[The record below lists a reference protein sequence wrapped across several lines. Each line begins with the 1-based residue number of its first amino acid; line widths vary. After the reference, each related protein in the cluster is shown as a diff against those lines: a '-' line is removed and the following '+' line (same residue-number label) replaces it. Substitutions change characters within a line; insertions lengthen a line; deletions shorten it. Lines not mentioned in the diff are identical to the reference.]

1 LERGEDVSN
10 PPTGYHSVSPY
21 LVTED
26 LEGLVGFVC
35 KVFDGVDRHR
45 AIGAAGGTHVEVEV
59 GDSLIMVG
67 AGAPGNTWTAML
79 HVYLDDAGAAYRRAV
94 EAGATS
100 VMDEHQTPFGDRRYA
115 VDDPWGN
122 QWWISTRE

>member
-1 LERGEDVSN
+1 
-10 PPTGYHSVSPY
+10 VSPY

-79 HVYLDDAGAAYRRAV
+79 HVYLDDAGAAYRRALEV
-94 EAGATS
+94 GATS

>member
-35 KVFDGVDRHR
+35 NAFD
-45 AIGAAGGTHVEVEV
+45 
-59 GDSLIMVG
+59 G

-79 HVYLDDAGAAYRRAV
+79 HVYLDDAGAAYRRAL

-100 VMDEHQTPFGDRRYA
+100 VMDEHETPFGDRRYA

-122 QWWISTRE
+122 QWWISTRQ

>member
-1 LERGEDVSN
+1 MSN

-21 LVTED
+21 LMTED

-35 KVFDGVDRHR
+35 KAFDGVDRHR
-45 AIGAAGGTHVEVEV
+45 ATGAAGRTHVEVEV
-59 GDSLIMVG
+59 GDSLIMIG

-79 HVYLDDAGAAYRRAV
+79 HVYLDDAGAAYRRAL

-100 VMDEHQTPFGDRRYA
+100 VMDEHETPFGDRRYA

-122 QWWISTRE
+122 QWWISTRQ